1 MWYEL
6 IIYNPIA
13 WILIFWI
20 LIILFSYVYWY
31 CKNTFR
37 FEGSWKKLDKSINF
51 KEKK

>member
-6 IIYNPIA
+6 IIYNPIT

-31 CKNTFR
+31 CKNTFKL
-37 FEGSWKKLDKSINF
+37 EGSWKKLDKSINF
-51 KEKK
+51 REKK